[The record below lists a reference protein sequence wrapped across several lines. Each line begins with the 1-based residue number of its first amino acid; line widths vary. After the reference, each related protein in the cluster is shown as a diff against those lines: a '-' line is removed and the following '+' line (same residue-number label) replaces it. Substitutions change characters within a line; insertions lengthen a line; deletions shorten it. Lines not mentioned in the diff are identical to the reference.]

1 VRAPSGAP
9 TASGSAL
16 WSVGWRAPLFS
27 ARDEDFRA
35 PTGRRKTVVRG
46 GSEHP
51 PVRRV
56 LGRAAARQARARDP
70 PDAVGPA
77 PRGGRCG
84 WPWFV
89 GARGSETVRGATPS
103 GWAGTTSEA
112 PLGAACKSEGRPSI
126 QSTLRAQTPARVVPE
141 VLDALDAGFP
151 ATERPVRRGHGRRRW
166 LRSTR
171 RFHRC
176 ARWNTTR
183 RRTSVDG
190 SRAPPTGGAFTDSAR
205 VETSSVYGGLYG
217 PTTSDGGGGD
227 GGGGRP
233 RTHADVG
240 DAQVAGGDAPRLARR
255 PSRDPSARVETSS
268 VYGGLYGPTTRDDDG
283 GGGGGGRPRTHADVG
298 DAQVAGGDAPRGPRA
313 TPLGRGSLTSRSRPP
328 PHLPRLWPPPR
339 GASCGRGTSGCCG
352 PTGGSCCRA
361 APRARRR

>member
-1 VRAPSGAP
+1 MRAPSGAP

-77 PRGGRCG
+77 SRGDRCG

-112 PLGAACKSEGRPSI
+112 LLGAACKPEGRPSI
-126 QSTLRAQTPARVVPE
+126 QSTLRAQTPLRVVPE

-183 RRTSVDG
+183 RRTSADG

-217 PTTSDGGGGD
+217 PTTSDARLVIAHD
-227 GGGGRP
+227 SK
-233 RTHADVG
+233 T
-240 DAQVAGGDAPRLARR
+240 APW
-255 PSRDPSARVETSS
+255 
-268 VYGGLYGPTTRDDDG
+268 
-283 GGGGGGRPRTHADVG
+283 
-298 DAQVAGGDAPRGPRA
+298 RA
-313 TPLGRGSLTSRSRPP
+313 
-328 PHLPRLWPPPR
+328 
-339 GASCGRGTSGCCG
+339 
-352 PTGGSCCRA
+352 
-361 APRARRR
+361 